1 MTFPTMGR
9 GGTFEQVAGRLL
21 QHPAENAEYSIQGVP
36 SGREVSFLAEPILTL
51 TESASLTGGSRTDMG
66 QGRTEPIWQEGLRLE
81 QSEFLLV
88 GFYRSNR

>member
-66 QGRTEPIWQEGLRLE
+66 QGRSQFGQEGLRLE
-81 QSEFLLV
+81 HSEFLLV
-88 GFYRSNR
+88 GF